1 MHNYLKSIGFRDID
15 QEDLKI
21 LLTDVKAHPDYQNMT
36 DDSGDVRMIEYRKE
50 YAYNQGINI
59 SGSLDEIDGFVMDYY
74 YPYLIGELVS
84 SQEDVEIVM
93 NSDREAYQGII
104 DDPKMGIDLV
114 FYITDDLCHVR
125 SDYQSGQFINHGG
138 VRLSGLCEKGSVLL
152 PLDESI
158 RPVED
163 LETVTQRANLM
174 KAAKSG
180 DHEAIETLSIQD
192 IDQYNEI
199 GERISKEDIFTI
211 LSSYIMPK
219 GIESDKYTI
228 LGDITECKKFMNEI
242 THQMVYRMLIR
253 VNSMMMT
260 ICINEKDLLG
270 EPIVGRRFYGDLWLQ
285 GRIF

>member
-1 MHNYLKSIGFRDID
+1 
-15 QEDLKI
+15 
-21 LLTDVKAHPDYQNMT
+21 
-36 DDSGDVRMIEYRKE
+36 
-50 YAYNQGINI
+50 
-59 SGSLDEIDGFVMDYY
+59 
-74 YPYLIGELVS
+74 
-84 SQEDVEIVM
+84 
-93 NSDREAYQGII
+93 
-104 DDPKMGIDLV
+104 MGIDLV
-114 FYITDDLCHVR
+114 FYITDDLCLVR